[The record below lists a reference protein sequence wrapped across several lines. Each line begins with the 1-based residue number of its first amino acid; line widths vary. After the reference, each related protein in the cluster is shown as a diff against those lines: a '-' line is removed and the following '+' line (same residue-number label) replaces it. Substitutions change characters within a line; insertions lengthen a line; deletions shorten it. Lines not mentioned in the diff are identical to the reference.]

1 MAPTAAKR
9 GKSQSHLHR
18 DISLLVQK
26 PWAGHRLLHC
36 DSGEENG
43 KVVAEKR
50 RSTSP
55 NQERDQLR
63 PVPRI
68 GDPGISAV
76 GEDDVVLEELR
87 LKLMGHLR
95 EVADRMNLDVRPADP
110 TIVAVDVAAPDP
122 APLNGASEAAI
133 PWTLRTRRASQ
144 RLAATERVLPTRSAD
159 VEKKAPQKFSVSL
172 SKEEIDEDVFA
183 LTGSRP
189 RRRPK
194 KRPRI
199 VQRQL
204 DAIFPGLW
212 LSEIT
217 PESYRVQE

>member
-43 KVVAEKR
+43 KVVSEKR

-95 EVADRMNLDVRPADP
+95 EVADRMNLDVLPADP

-122 APLNGASEAAI
+122 I